1 MPGTV
6 CGTYVFRASDATVGA
21 HPQPVVVDDDS
32 LPHFYDEE
40 SAGESQATSK
50 GTQITWADTQP
61 ASLATQEDATASF
74 KDQSGSF
81 LQGFQGASDN
91 NTNED
96 EEIQV
101 TQVRILNTLFD
112 SP

>member
-1 MPGTV
+1 MPETV
-6 CGTYVFRASDATVGA
+6 RSTYVFHASDATVGA
-21 HPQPVVVDDDS
+21 HLQTVVVDDDS
-32 LPHFYDEE
+32 LPHIYDEE

-50 GTQITWADTQP
+50 GTQITWVDTQP
-61 ASLATQEDATASF
+61 ASLATQEDVTASF
-74 KDQSGSF
+74 EDQSGS
-81 LQGFQGASDN
+81 LSQGFQGASNN

-96 EEIQV
+96 EEIWV